1 MAAVS
6 DFLDEVVLGASSADG
21 PVQAWDV
28 RTGMQLKAYKC
39 VPARRSPVPTGHS
52 FPDGRLG
59 ARARRGRPM
68 DSFDGLTRNPPPTS
82 HAPVTRHQDHRVRTR
97 GAVPPG

>member
-39 VPARRSPVPTGHS
+39 VPSPA
-52 FPDGRLG
+52 DGGLFLVKNRLG
-59 ARARRGRPM
+59 ASDPSRGCAARSM
-68 DSFDGLTRNPPPTS
+68 D
-82 HAPVTRHQDHRVRTR
+82 
-97 GAVPPG
+97 

>member
-39 VPARRSPVPTGHS
+39 VPSPVPTGT
-52 FPDGRLG
+52 F
-59 ARARRGRPM
+59 
-68 DSFDGLTRNPPPTS
+68 F
-82 HAPVTRHQDHRVRTR
+82 
-97 GAVPPG
+97 

>member
-28 RTGMQLKAYKC
+28 RTGMQIKAYKC
-39 VPARRSPVPTGHS
+39 VHTSVGADDLLCV
-52 FPDGRLG
+52 FLG
-59 ARARRGRPM
+59 
-68 DSFDGLTRNPPPTS
+68 GLHNKKNKNDAAATLLCI
-82 HAPVTRHQDHRVRTR
+82 DL
-97 GAVPPG
+97 

>member
-39 VPARRSPVPTGHS
+39 VPSPVPTGD
-52 FPDGRLG
+52 FLLVKNRLG
-59 ARARRGRPM
+59 ASDPSRGCAARSM
-68 DSFDGLTRNPPPTS
+68 D
-82 HAPVTRHQDHRVRTR
+82 
-97 GAVPPG
+97 

>member
-39 VPARRSPVPTGHS
+39 VPTSVPTTEIGRRSLML
-52 FPDGRLG
+52 R
-59 ARARRGRPM
+59 
-68 DSFDGLTRNPPPTS
+68 
-82 HAPVTRHQDHRVRTR
+82 HATATHAHH
-97 GAVPPG
+97 

>member
-39 VPARRSPVPTGHS
+39 VPSPVPTGDL
-52 FPDGRLG
+52 FLMKNRLG
-59 ARARRGRPM
+59 ASDPSCGCAARSM
-68 DSFDGLTRNPPPTS
+68 D
-82 HAPVTRHQDHRVRTR
+82 
-97 GAVPPG
+97 

>member
-39 VPARRSPVPTGHS
+39 VPSPVPTGTFFS
-52 FPDGRLG
+52 EKS
-59 ARARRGRPM
+59 ARRVGPITRM
-68 DSFDGLTRNPPPTS
+68 RRSFDGLTRTPPSSS
-82 HAPVTRHQDHRVRTR
+82 HASLTRHQDHRVRTR

>member
-39 VPARRSPVPTGHS
+39 VPTSRRRPTVPT
-52 FPDGRLG
+52 
-59 ARARRGRPM
+59 
-68 DSFDGLTRNPPPTS
+68 
-82 HAPVTRHQDHRVRTR
+82 RVVRSL
-97 GAVPPG
+97 

>member
-39 VPARRSPVPTGHS
+39 VPSPVPTGDL
-52 FPDGRLG
+52 FRTTRDVFRLG
-59 ARARRGRPM
+59 ASDPSRGCAARSM
-68 DSFDGLTRNPPPTS
+68 D
-82 HAPVTRHQDHRVRTR
+82 
-97 GAVPPG
+97 

>member
-1 MAAVS
+1 VKKCASAISRGAPPLSAPAMAAVS

-39 VPARRSPVPTGHS
+39 VPARRRSPVPTGTRFDS
-52 FPDGRLG
+52 
-59 ARARRGRPM
+59 ARRTRRERPARSM
-68 DSFDGLTRNPPPTS
+68 D
-82 HAPVTRHQDHRVRTR
+82 
-97 GAVPPG
+97 